1 MSRGLNQFGRVA
13 QLGEHLL
20 CKQGV
25 RGSNPLTS
33 TIHLPAIQSL
43 TTRFG
48 ELPSLFSPHRSKNVV
63 LYLDL
68 DRLVRWLVQCPH
80 EHAVGRFELA
90 EGMFAVNG
98 KMASNPLKAR
108 HLATDC
114 VTLEM
119 GKLFREAQ
127 AEVKLSVDILD

>member
-1 MSRGLNQFGRVA
+1 MDQGNLSVFRQPKSIEIPRAHNFA
-13 QLGEHLL
+13 ELL
-20 CKQGV
+20 KHPPADLQTQRNNLINWQAG
-25 RGSNPLTS
+25 TS
-33 TIHLPAIQSL
+33 CMFAASL
-43 TTRFG
+43 
-48 ELPSLFSPHRSKNVV
+48 
-63 LYLDL
+63 
-68 DRLVRWLVQCPH
+68 
-80 EHAVGRFELA
+80 AVGRFELA

-127 AEVKLSVDILD
+127 AKVKLSADILD

>member
-1 MSRGLNQFGRVA
+1 MVKIEGVSGGRVA

-43 TTRFG
+43 TTGLG
-48 ELPSLFSPHRSKNVV
+48 ELPSLFSPHRNKNVV

-80 EHAVGRFELA
+80 ELGQPFRVG
-90 EGMFAVNG
+90 ND
-98 KMASNPLKAR
+98 ASSLDCCAASPVAPR
-108 HLATDC
+108 HL
-114 VTLEM
+114 E
-119 GKLFREAQ
+119 RPN
-127 AEVKLSVDILD
+127 